1 MVCPLSAIMSSVP
14 EDNKFIV
21 QVAAVW
27 KSGWAEMDW
36 GIDFEVHQYSLL
48 IYFRIKNIIF
58 PIVYN
63 INKLIFVEINSNTNL
78 QYIYLMILQ
87 IWYLCMI
94 IKSEIKIYQKYSIL

>member
-1 MVCPLSAIMSSVP
+1 MVCPLSATMSSVP

-36 GIDFEVHQYSLL
+36 NIDFAVHQYSLL

-58 PIVYN
+58 QIVYK
-63 INKLIFVEINSNTNL
+63 INKLVFVEINSKTKL
-78 QYIYLMILQ
+78 TIYLFDSSSNF
-87 IWYLCMI
+87 I
-94 IKSEIKIYQKYSIL
+94 INVRQ